1 MKGIFY
7 LLLGLM
13 MGAAADGQ
21 GLPKSDS
28 VLLQWKLKITDPFSL
43 SISCL
48 LQSPEMA
55 QGLLSTPGG
64 PVRVLKPDFMSC
76 LVPDLAKV
84 ERIPIRW
91 EASADPMPN
100 GFHLNRPRPIYVVPG
115 HPVYVMPGHPVYV
128 MPGDK

>member
-1 MKGIFY
+1 MKSILY

-28 VLLQWKLKITDPFSL
+28 ALLRWKLEVTGPSPL
-43 SISCL
+43 SISGL
-48 LQSPEMA
+48 LQSREKA
-55 QGLLSTPGG
+55 QGLLSTPEG
-64 PVRVLKPDFMSC
+64 PVRVLKPDHMSC
-76 LVPDLAKV
+76 LIPDVAKV

-100 GFHLNRPRPIYVVPG
+100 GFHLNGPRPVYVIPG
-115 HPVYVMPGHPVYV
+115 HPVYVMPGHPFYV
-128 MPGDK
+128 KPGDK